1 MRKTRFTLI
10 LTVILLL
17 AMMLFTT
24 LVSNAA
30 VLYGDVDLNGSVSIT
45 DATLIQRNLVE
56 LEELSEEQLTAAKV
70 SGGDK
75 LTITD
80 ATLIQRKLA
89 YIIDKFPVEEETP
102 VTQETTPSVVPTKPT
117 EPTEPHTTPTQN
129 EADTIT
135 KISPE
140 IDVYFSNN
148 RNWSKVYAYIYNHE
162 TGDPAAAWPGAEMT
176 KHSVNNYGE
185 TIYKLHADTSKYDR
199 IIFSNGTAQ
208 TTDTP
213 LTVANS
219 GYFINTTLNGKFVV
233 GVYPYGQENEGTI
246 KQVNLEYS
254 PGYNKRITI
263 WTPVGYNAND
273 KSKKYS
279 VLYMTDGQN
288 IFGNDE
294 NCSQHEWEVDET
306 VLSYMQN
313 GGDGIIVVG
322 IDNANNKR
330 DSELTPDI
338 GDVVPGY
345 NYGGFKNG
353 TGEAYSNFVVN
364 KVIPYIEAN
373 YNTNSIRGIAGS
385 SSGGIESFYI
395 GMENMDKFN
404 YIGAI
409 SPAFLLYDEPTWSTY
424 LSKFDFTDESK
435 LPRIYF
441 FNGNSKNDSL
451 EQELY
456 ENAVAMQGWMEKK
469 GYPSKL
475 MTTVVDNDGTHNE
488 LFWAVYFPETLAF
501 GLGY

>member
-1 MRKTRFTLI
+1 MRKTTLSI
-10 LTVILLL
+10 ML
-17 AMMLFTT
+17 ATLMLCTSVLF
-24 LVSNAA
+24 LSVSAA
-30 VLYGDVDLNGSVSIT
+30 STIMYGDVDGDSQIAVT
-45 DATLIQRNLVE
+45 DATIVQRAVSKIIELNDDKTNIADVNGDDTVSILDATIIQRYV
-56 LEELSEEQLTAAKV
+56 AK
-70 SGGDK
+70 
-75 LTITD
+75 
-80 ATLIQRKLA
+80 
-89 YIIDKFPVEEETP
+89 IIEKFPVEEEQN
-102 VTQETTPSVVPTKPT
+102 VTNMV
-117 EPTEPHTTPTQN
+117 
-129 EADTIT
+129 D
-135 KISPE
+135 PE
-140 IDVYFSNN
+140 INIYFSNN
-148 RNWSKVYAYIYNHE
+148 RNWKTVYAYIYNNE
-162 TGDPAAAWPGAEMT
+162 TGDTLSTWPGTLMT
-176 KHSVNNYGE
+176 DGTVNSYGE
-185 TIYKLHADTSKYDR
+185 TVYTMNVDTSKYDR

-219 GYFINTTLNGKFVV
+219 GYFIMTTLNGKFVC
-233 GVYPYGQENEGTI
+233 GMYPYGQENEGTI

-254 PGYNKRITI
+254 EGYNKRITI
-263 WTPVGYNAND
+263 WTPVGYDAND
-273 KSKKYS
+273 TSKKYS

-294 NCSQHEWEVDET
+294 NCSAYEWEVDEA

-322 IDNANNKR
+322 IDNANAKR

-338 GDVVPGY
+338 GDVVPAY

-364 KVIPYIEAN
+364 KVIPYIDAN
-373 YNTNSIRGIAGS
+373 YNTNDVRGIAGS

-395 GMENMDKFN
+395 GMENMDKFD

-409 SPAFLLYDEPTWSTY
+409 SPAFLLYDEATWSTY
-424 LSKFDFTDESK
+424 LSKFDFSDESA

-441 FNGNSKNDSL
+441 FNGNSTKDSL

-456 ENAVAMQGWMEKK
+456 PNAVAMQGWMENK
-469 GYPSKL
+469 GYPSSL
-475 MTTVVDNDGTHNE
+475 MKTVVDNDGTHNE

>member
-1 MRKTRFTLI
+1 MQKTKFTLI
-10 LTVILLL
+10 LTIVLLL
-17 AMMLFTT
+17 AMMLITT
-24 LVSNAA
+24 LGSNAA
-30 VLYGDVDLNGSVSIT
+30 MIYGDVDLNGYVAIT
-45 DATLIQRNLVE
+45 DATLIQRNLAE
-56 LEELSEEQLTAAKV
+56 LTELSQEQLIVAKV
-70 SGGDK
+70 SGGDN
-75 LTITD
+75 LSITD
-80 ATLIQRKLA
+80 ATLIQRHLA
-89 YIIDKFPVEEETP
+89 EIIDKFPVEEGSP
-102 VTQETTPSVVPTKPT
+102 VTEATQEPTTKPS
-117 EPTEPHTTPTQN
+117 
-129 EADTIT
+129 DTIN

-148 RNWSKVYAYIYNHE
+148 RNWKTVYAYIYDSE
-162 TGDPAAAWPGAEMT
+162 TGEPAATWPGTQME
-176 KHSVNNYGE
+176 KYSVNTYGE
-185 TIYKLHADTSKYDR
+185 TIYKLHADTSKYNR

-219 GYFINTTLNGKFVV
+219 GYFINTTLNGKFVA
-233 GVYPYGQENEGTI
+233 GVYPYGQEKEGTI
-246 KQVNLEYS
+246 KQVDLEYS
-254 PGYNKRITI
+254 AGYNKRITI
-263 WTPVGYNAND
+263 WTPVGYDAND
-273 KSKKYS
+273 KTKKYS

-288 IFGNDE
+288 LFGTDE
-294 NCSQHEWEVDET
+294 NCSPNEWEVDET

-322 IDNANNKR
+322 IDNANDKR

-338 GDVVPGY
+338 GDVVPNY

-353 TGEAYSNFVVN
+353 TGEAYSKFVVE
-364 KVIPYIEAN
+364 KVIPYVDAN

-409 SPAFLLYDEPTWSTY
+409 SPAFLLYNEATWNTY

-456 ENAVAMQGWMEKK
+456 PNAVAMQGWMEKK
-469 GYPSKL
+469 GYPSNL
-475 MTTVVDNDGTHNE
+475 MKTVIDNDGTHNE
-488 LFWAVYFPETLAF
+488 LFWALYFPETLAF

>member
-1 MRKTRFTLI
+1 MRKTTLSIILAILI
-10 LTVILLL
+10 LCSTV
-17 AMMLFTT
+17 LFSS
-24 LVSNAA
+24 VSVSAA
-30 VLYGDVDLNGSVSIT
+30 NTYGDVNGDSQVAVMDATLVQRDVAKIITLNDTQAKAADVNGDKTVSVV
-45 DATLIQRNLVE
+45 DATLIQQHV
-56 LEELSEEQLTAAKV
+56 AK
-70 SGGDK
+70 
-75 LTITD
+75 
-80 ATLIQRKLA
+80 
-89 YIIDKFPVEEETP
+89 IIDKFPVEEEDD
-102 VTQETTPSVVPTKPT
+102 V
-117 EPTEPHTTPTQN
+117 TPTN
-129 EADTIT
+129 KVDP
-135 KISPE
+135 KIN
-140 IDVYFSNN
+140 IYFSNN
-148 RNWSKVYAYIYNHE
+148 HNWETVYAYIYNNE
-162 TGDPAAAWPGAEMT
+162 TGDNMGSWPGTAMT
-176 KHSVNNYGE
+176 NATVNSYGE
-185 TIYKLHADTSKYDR
+185 TVYSMNVDTSKYDR
-199 IIFSNGTAQ
+199 IIFSNDKGQ

-219 GYFINTTLNGKFVV
+219 GYFIQTTSNGKFVC
-233 GVYPYGQENEGTI
+233 GMYPYGQENEGTI

-254 PGYNKRITI
+254 TGYNKRITI
-263 WTPVGYNAND
+263 WTPVGYDAND
-273 KSKKYS
+273 TSKKYS

-294 NCSQHEWEVDET
+294 NCSPYEWEVDEA

-322 IDNANNKR
+322 IDNANSKR

-338 GDVVPGY
+338 GDVVPNY

-364 KVIPYIEAN
+364 KVIPYIDAN
-373 YNTNSIRGIAGS
+373 YNTNDVRGIAGS

-395 GMENMDKFN
+395 GMENMDKFD

-409 SPAFLLYDEPTWSTY
+409 SPAFLLYTESTWNTY
-424 LSKFDFTDESK
+424 LSKFDFSDESV

-456 ENAVAMQGWMEKK
+456 PNAVAMQGWMEKK
-469 GYPSKL
+469 GYPSSL
-475 MTTVVDNDGTHNE
+475 MKTVVDNDGIHNE

>member
-1 MRKTRFTLI
+1 MKKTKLSI
-10 LTVILLL
+10 LFATVTLLL
-17 AMMLFTT
+17 VMTISFICAD
-24 LVSNAA
+24 AA
-30 VLYGDVDLNGSVSIT
+30 ITYGDVSADSKVTIV
-45 DATLIQRNLVE
+45 DATLVQRHVAEIITFSNDEFIAANVDGNDKVSIADATIIQRYV
-56 LEELSEEQLTAAKV
+56 A
-70 SGGDK
+70 G
-75 LTITD
+75 
-80 ATLIQRKLA
+80 
-89 YIIDKFPVEEETP
+89 IIDIFPIQENEP
-102 VTQETTPSVVPTKPT
+102 VTTPTTQPTT
-117 EPTEPHTTPTQN
+117 EPTTAPTQT
-129 EADTIT
+129 ETIN
-135 KISPE
+135 KIDPN
-140 IDVYFSNN
+140 INIYFSNN
-148 RNWSKVYAYIYNHE
+148 RSWKTVYAYIYDE
-162 TGDPAAAWPGAEMT
+162 ASGTPATAWPGTQMT
-176 KHSVNNYGE
+176 NGTVNSYGE
-185 TIYKLHADTSKYDR
+185 TVFSMKVDTSKYNR

-219 GYFINTTLNGKFVV
+219 GYFIQTTKNGKFVV
-233 GVYPYGQENEGTI
+233 GTYPYGQDKEGTI

-254 PGYNKRITI
+254 AGYNKRITI
-263 WTPVGYNAND
+263 WTPVGYDAND

-288 IFGNDE
+288 IFGNDD
-294 NCSQHEWEVDET
+294 NCAQYEWEVDET

-322 IDNANNKR
+322 IDNANSRR

-338 GDVVPGY
+338 GDVVPNY

-353 TGEAYSNFVVN
+353 TGEAYADFVVE
-364 KVIPYIEAN
+364 KVIPYIEKN

-395 GMENMDKFN
+395 GMEHMDKFS

-409 SPAFLLYDEPTWSTY
+409 SPAFLLYSESTWSTY
-424 LSKFDFTDESK
+424 LDKFDFTDESK

-441 FNGNSKNDSL
+441 FNGNSASDSL

-456 ENAVAMQGWMEKK
+456 PNAVAMQGWMEKK

-475 MTTVVDNDGTHNE
+475 MKTVVDKDGTHNE
-488 LFWAVYFPETLAF
+488 LFWAVWFPESLSF